1 MLSKFEF
8 EDKNERNP
16 WFNSYTEKERKTFFL
31 VKNCLK
37 AMIIRCK

>member
-16 WFNSYTEKERKTFFL
+16 WFNSYTEKEK
-31 VKNCLK
+31 KNIFPVQKLS
-37 AMIIRCK
+37 